1 MSERMKLMI
10 QVLHVCGNSMGF
22 DQLNETGW
30 AMTYLVWDDTS
41 KEAALIDPVYD
52 FMDHYLEVLEKKGLT
67 LVYAMATH
75 THADH
80 ITACFS
86 LKEKLGCSYVMWHS
100 TSCLNVSKYVDHGD
114 TIKMGNVMFKFH
126 HAPGHTNDSMLIET
140 VTHVM
145 TGDFLF
151 TGKGGVGR
159 DDLPSGRMH
168 VHWAALGVLDLLDG
182 HLVVCTGHDPP
193 GTEMQTLDWNR
204 TENPVLN
211 MTSYEAYESWQLEV
225 SSGLGPVS
233 KIKTAV
239 PANLFA
245 EIPQHIPWLD
255 QTE

>member
-1 MSERMKLMI
+1 
-10 QVLHVCGNSMGF
+10 MGF

-30 AMTYLVWDDTS
+30 AMTYLVWDDNT

-52 FMDHYLEVLEKKGLT
+52 FMDHYLEVLENKGLT

-114 TIKMGNVMFKFH
+114 TIKMGNVTFKFH

-140 VTHVM
+140 ATHVM

-204 TENPVLN
+204 TENPVLQ

-245 EIPQHIPWLD
+245 EIPLHIPWLN